1 VPFEIV
7 RNDITKMR
15 TDAIVNATNSRLDMD
30 GGGVSAQIYKAACEN
45 LMRKATEVI
54 GHCEPGSSV
63 ITKGYNLPA
72 KYVIHSVGPI
82 WQGGNKNEEELLSST
97 YRSALE
103 IAKRNNLE
111 TIAFPLLSSGTFGFP
126 KDKALKIAT
135 DTITDFLLENEM
147 TVYLVVFDRK
157 AFSLSEKL
165 FKSIKEYITD
175 SYIIDANIYRPK
187 DREMRYRMEI
197 SREASIEGPVY
208 SDSSFDDIIQ
218 NKELSFSQYLLT
230 LIDKRGKTDPEV
242 YKKANIDRKHFSKI
256 RNNPDY
262 KPSKNTALALCIALE
277 LNLDQTADLLKRAG
291 LALSPSDNFDLIVEY
306 FIKNNNYDIFQIN
319 EALFSFN
326 QSTLGG

>member
-1 VPFEIV
+1 MPFEIV
-7 RNDITKMR
+7 RNDITKMK

-30 GGGVSAQIYKAACEN
+30 GGGVSAQIYKVAGKD

-82 WQGGNKNEEELLSST
+82 WQGGNKNEEELLSSA

-111 TIAFPLLSSGTFGFP
+111 SIAFPLISSGTYGFP

-135 DTITDFLLENEM
+135 GAITEFLLHNEM
-147 TVYLVVFDRK
+147 DVYLVVYDQK

-165 FKSIKEYITD
+165 FKLVKEYISD
-175 SYIIDANIYRPK
+175 NYIDETSIYKPK
-187 DREMRYRMEI
+187 ERAQQYRVEMAREVSVEEPI
-197 SREASIEGPVY
+197 Y
-208 SDSSFDDIIQ
+208 SDSGFDNIIK
-218 NKELSFSQYLLT
+218 NKELTFSQYLLT
-230 LIDKRGKTDPEV
+230 LIDQQGKTDPEV

-291 LALSPSDNFDLIVEY
+291 LALSPSSSFDLIVEY
-306 FIKNNNYDIFQIN
+306 FIKQSNYDIFLIN